1 MSSLQNMPYD
11 LLLSIAQHL
20 DLADIYTLQLVRNNL
35 LLTHKFEL
43 MPFPRHASTYATRST
58 LVPYIESWPSA
69 SSAVAAHSRSTVS
82 NVFLIFRQTNLS
94 RS

>member
-1 MSSLQNMPYD
+1 MPYD

-20 DLADIYTLQLVRNNL
+20 DLADIYALQLVRDNRL
-35 LLTHKFEL
+35 SIFLEL
-43 MPFPRHASTYATRST
+43 MPPPRHAGIYATRST
-58 LVPYIESWPSA
+58 PAPYIESWPSA

-82 NVFLIFRQTNLS
+82 NVCLIFRQTNLS